1 MQESAQYLC
10 SGCPTARLAPARYHI
25 PMKSP
30 FEPQAPLSLGRH
42 VIGVSGPS
50 DPSYSLGAR
59 QTILCVD
66 DEPDILATLA
76 WFLSDEGFLVRTAG
90 SGGEALANI
99 EEHPPDFVIT
109 DYSMPGIT
117 GIQLC
122 KRLRSRPE
130 TRHIPIIVYSAF
142 ALPSKSSAYDR
153 VLTKPADL
161 PVVAQEI
168 RALLG
173 QETQVRKPKSPF

>member
-10 SGCPTARLAPARYHI
+10 SGCPTARLALARYHSGVR
-25 PMKSP
+25 SP
-30 FEPQAPLSLGRH
+30 FEPQAPLSVTRH
-42 VIGVSGPS
+42 VVGVTGPS
-50 DPSYSLGAR
+50 DPLYSGGAR

-66 DEPDILATLA
+66 DEPDLLATLA

-99 EEHPPDFVIT
+99 EEQPPDFVIT

-117 GIQLC
+117 GIQLS

-130 TRHIPIIVYSAF
+130 TQHIPIIIYSAF
-142 ALPSKSSAYDR
+142 ALPSKSWAYDR
-153 VLTKPADL
+153 VLTKPTDL
-161 PVVAQEI
+161 QVFAHEI

-173 QETQVRKPKSPF
+173 RETQLPKSPR